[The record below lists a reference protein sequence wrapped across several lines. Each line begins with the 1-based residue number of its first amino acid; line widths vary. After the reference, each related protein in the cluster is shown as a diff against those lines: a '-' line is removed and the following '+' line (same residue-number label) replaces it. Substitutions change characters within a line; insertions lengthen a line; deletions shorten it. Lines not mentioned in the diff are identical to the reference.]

1 MNRVYFDNWTI
12 SGIAFADGTHTTQ
25 TDLSANIAVEGGK
38 TYTITANFGRTNS
51 GGGNSGGSDKLN
63 TDDHYSY
70 IIGYQDGCVRPYG
83 TITRGEVAAIFFRL
97 LTDEARDKYWSQTN
111 PYSDCNSELWC
122 NNAISTLANMGIIDG
137 FEDSAFRPNV
147 NITRAQA
154 CVVVNRAMGRKP
166 DEEHLLSKRKM
177 ITWPDNVPG
186 DWYYADIQEA
196 TNSHD
201 YTWLS
206 KGSDKKYTEEWT
218 KKMEQRDWTA
228 FEHAWSTAHS
238 APGGEV
244 VK

>member
-97 LTDEARDKYWSQTN
+97 LTDE
-111 PYSDCNSELWC
+111 
-122 NNAISTLANMGIIDG
+122 
-137 FEDSAFRPNV
+137 
-147 NITRAQA
+147 
-154 CVVVNRAMGRKP
+154 
-166 DEEHLLSKRKM
+166 EHLLSKRKM